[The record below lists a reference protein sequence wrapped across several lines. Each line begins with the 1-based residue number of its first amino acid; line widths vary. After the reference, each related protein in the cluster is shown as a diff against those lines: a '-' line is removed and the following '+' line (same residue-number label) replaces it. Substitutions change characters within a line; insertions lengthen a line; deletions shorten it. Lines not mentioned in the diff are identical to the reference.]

1 MGFLT
6 PKKNITMHD
15 RVVNIE
21 TYPIGSHSISFAG
34 TLRNEKKFELHQK
47 VFIESHGMMH
57 QCRIVGIELPPAENP
72 EFRYLIEIPKELIEL
87 KENESYIDIDKSSK
101 DRISRT
107 CENIFSTIDS
117 AKESALLDLERKYKL
132 NKDNIERF
140 FKRYEQ

>member
-6 PKKNITMHD
+6 PKKITMHD

-34 TLRNEKKFELHQK
+34 TLRNEKKFELNQN

-72 EFRYLIEIPKELIEL
+72 EFRYLIEIPKELVEL
-87 KENESYIDIDKSSK
+87 LDGEYSSGLGMVK
-101 DRISRT
+101 GRISKT

-117 AKESALLDLERKYKL
+117 AKESALLALERKYKL
-132 NKDNIERF
+132 NKENIERF
-140 FKRYEQ
+140 FKRYEN

>member
-1 MGFLT
+1 
-6 PKKNITMHD
+6 MHD

-34 TLRNEKKFELHQK
+34 TLRNEKKFELHQN

-57 QCRIVGIELPPAENP
+57 QCKIVGIELPPAENP
-72 EFRYLIEIPKELIEL
+72 EFRYLIEIPKELVEL
-87 KENESYIDIDKSSK
+87 IDDEYYSSLGIVK
-101 DRISRT
+101 DRISKT
-107 CENIFSTIDS
+107 CKNIFSTVEE
-117 AKESALLDLERKYKL
+117 AKESALKELDHKYKL

>member
-1 MGFLT
+1 
-6 PKKNITMHD
+6 MHD

-21 TYPIGSHSISFAG
+21 TYPIGSRSISFAG
-34 TLRNEKKFELHQK
+34 TLRNEKKFELHQN

-72 EFRYLIEIPKELIEL
+72 EFRYLIEIPKELVEL
-87 KENESYIDIDKSSK
+87 LDGEYSSGLGMVK
-101 DRISRT
+101 DRISKT
-107 CENIFSTIDS
+107 CKNIFSTVEE
-117 AKESALLDLERKYKL
+117 AKQSALKELDNKYRL

>member
-1 MGFLT
+1 
-6 PKKNITMHD
+6 MHD

-21 TYPIGSHSISFAG
+21 TYPIGSRSISFAG
-34 TLRNEKKFELHQK
+34 TLRNEKKFELHQN

-72 EFRYLIEIPKELIEL
+72 EFRYLIEIPKELVEL
-87 KENESYIDIDKSSK
+87 LDGEYSSGLGMVK
-101 DRISRT
+101 DRISKT
-107 CENIFSTIDS
+107 CKNIFSTVEE
-117 AKESALLDLERKYKL
+117 AKQSALKELDHKYKL